1 VKQKHWKFLFAI
13 TLAGDI
19 AAIQLNNELLQF
31 VCKPLIVPALVGY
44 FATQT
49 KAVAAG
55 FRKWIL
61 RALLF
66 SWAGDVLLMFVT
78 TNEKFFLAGLAS
90 FLLAHIFYIIFFHK
104 VRFKEKIKSQVWT
117 LVVVV
122 LYYVGLIYL
131 LSPYLLHMKLPVRIY
146 GIVISFMCML
156 AMHMLYI
163 NNKKAGLWMMMGAL
177 LFVIS
182 DSVLAIN
189 KFYQPFQT
197 AGIIIML
204 TYGLAQLFIVKGA
217 AKYINSDVR

>member
-1 VKQKHWKFLFAI
+1 MKQKHWKFLFAI